1 MKELFTK
8 IIDNG
13 VEVIKTTKN
22 PKFCFKIIL
31 LILISIINFKLIN
44 NILCNELNN
53 ISQQNINISISNK
66 YLCKYMIIFIL
77 FIIFMFI
84 NLIQK

>member
-1 MKELFTK
+1 MKEIFTK
-8 IIDNG
+8 IIDNS

-31 LILISIINFKLIN
+31 LILISYLNFKLIN

-53 ISQQNINISISNK
+53 ISNQNINISISNK
-66 YLCKYMIIFIL
+66 YLCKFIIFFIL
-77 FIIFMFI
+77 FIIFIFI
-84 NLIQK
+84 NLIKK

>member
-1 MKELFTK
+1 MKEVFTK
-8 IIDNG
+8 IIDNS

-66 YLCKYMIIFIL
+66 YLCKFMIFFIL
-77 FIIFMFI
+77 FIIFIFI

>member
-1 MKELFTK
+1 MKEIFTK
-8 IIDNG
+8 IIDNS

-31 LILISIINFKLIN
+31 LILISYLNFKLIN

-53 ISQQNINISISNK
+53 NSKKQ
-66 YLCKYMIIFIL
+66 
-77 FIIFMFI
+77 
-84 NLIQK
+84 